1 MTTHYEFGVAY
12 VINVGECFFTPRMS
26 MERIRICNSV
36 GKDENVLCLFS
47 GIGAE
52 ALQIAVRTQAKSVIG
67 IEFNEEA
74 VRCAKISLAKLYGTK
89 KERKI
94 QQRQEKCSFFT
105 VKLRIFW
112 RTHPMMYMI

>member
-74 VRCAKISLAKLYGTK
+74 VRCAQISLAKLYGTK
-89 KERKI
+89 KR
-94 QQRQEKCSFFT
+94 EKSNSGQKSAT
-105 VKLRIFW
+105 SSR
-112 RTHPMMYMI
+112 